1 MHKVD
6 LLVIGS
12 GPAGQRAA
20 IQGAKLGKKVVVV
33 EKKTVVGGVCT
44 NTGTIPSKTMREAI
58 MFLSGFRQ
66 RPVYGRSFMIKRNA
80 TFADLRQRIDHVIKH
95 EIEVARDRLMRTGC
109 EIVYGTG
116 RFTSP
121 HRVAVDMGDDTREY
135 EARRIIIATGTK
147 PYRAERVPFNGTT
160 IIDTDQMF
168 DADWPVEHLPKSLVV
183 IGAGVIGTEYASMFS
198 AMGVDVRLLDR
209 RGDLFRFVDSEIS
222 QALIYHM
229 RSERVTFYLGKDFKE
244 IHEDE
249 HGKVITVLEN
259 DRVIKSDML
268 MFASGRSGSVD
279 GLGLEEA
286 GVKTSSR
293 GIIEVNASLQT
304 NVPHIYAAG
313 DIIGF
318 PALAS
323 TSMEQGRLAACN
335 AFGVPCFSDTELLPY
350 GIYTIPEISI
360 IGKTEQDLAEAGV
373 PYEVGIARYR
383 EVARGTILGDEVGM
397 LKLIFHQKT
406 GRLLGVHIIGENA
419 SELLHIGQ
427 AVMSFNGSISYF
439 VDTVFNYP
447 TLAEAYKIAAL
458 NGLKRVGAHD
468 HAAKDDLD
476 LAPGGLKEYP
486 RTIVS
491 DEGKGEAP

>member
-33 EKKTVVGGVCT
+33 EKKSMVGGVCT

-58 MFLSGFRQ
+58 MFLSGIRQ
-66 RPVYGRSFMIKRNA
+66 RPIYGRSFMIKRNV
-80 TFADLRQRIDHVIKH
+80 TFSDLRQRIDHVIKH

-116 RFTSP
+116 RFESP
-121 HRVAVDMGDDTREY
+121 HRVSVDMGDDTRVF
-135 EARRIIIATGTK
+135 EARKIVIATGTK
-147 PYRAERVPFNGTT
+147 PYHAERVPFNGRT

-168 DADWPVEHLPKSLVV
+168 DPSWTMENLPKSLLI

-198 AMGVDVRLLDR
+198 AIGVDVRLLDR
-209 RGDLFRFVDSEIS
+209 RTDLFRFVDNEIC
-222 QALIYHM
+222 QALIYQM

-244 IHEDE
+244 VTEDE
-249 HGKVITVLEN
+249 HGKVVTTLEN
-259 DRVIKSDML
+259 DRQIKTDML
-268 MFASGRSGSVD
+268 MFASGRSGNIEE
-279 GLGLEEA
+279 LNLEAA
-286 GVKTSSR
+286 GVKTTNR
-293 GIIEVNASLQT
+293 GLIEVNNSLQT
-304 NVPHIYAAG
+304 SAPHIYAAG

-335 AFGVPCFSDTELLPY
+335 AFGVPCYSDTELLPY
-350 GIYTIPEISI
+350 GIYTIPEISV
-360 IGKTEQDLAEAGV
+360 IGKTEQELADGGI
-373 PYEVGIARYR
+373 PYEVGLARYR
-383 EVARGTILGDEVGM
+383 EVARGTIIGDEVGL

-406 GRLLGVHIIGENA
+406 GRLLGVHILGENA

-427 AVMSFNGSISYF
+427 AVMSYNGSISYF

-447 TLAEAYKIAAL
+447 TLAEAYKIAAM
-458 NGLKRVGAHD
+458 NGLKRVGAHE
-468 HAAKDDLD
+468 HAADDTELPP
-476 LAPGGLKEYP
+476 LGTPKEYP
-486 RTIVS
+486 RTIVT
-491 DEGKGEAP
+491 DEPKD